1 MEKNSKATMV
11 RLERFEKW
19 YGEIHAV
26 KNLDLEVQAGEAFVL
41 LGANGSGKSTI
52 LRSIAG
58 LSAPSSGKVLV
69 NGIDLPTSPVQAKE
83 QMAYLPQRI
92 DFPGLL
98 TGREILRF
106 YAGLKSVD
114 SSHVE
119 RALEFVSLTE
129 EADRQVRGY
138 SGGMLQRLAL
148 GVTCLRNVPLLL
160 LDEPTLNLDPTG
172 IEQFRKWIHELK
184 SKGITILFTSHILQ
198 EALRLAD
205 RVGVMSEGG
214 LVRVLQVAGFRDRV
228 VSATSVR
235 VVLERLAEPM
245 LEAAAAAGAEDVSWN
260 ERSYSFKASPES
272 RLKVIRAI
280 EEVGGLIEELHTET
294 PNWESLVEILSEQQD

>member
-1 MEKNSKATMV
+1 MANNITSAMV
-11 RLERFEKW
+11 RLEKFEKW

-26 KNLDLEVQAGEAFVL
+26 KNLDLEVQVGEAFVL
-41 LGANGSGKSTI
+41 LGSNGSGKSTI
-52 LRSIAG
+52 LRSIVG
-58 LSAPSSGKVLV
+58 LSAPSSGHVLV
-69 NGIDLPTSPVQAKE
+69 NGINLSKSPVQAKE
-83 QMAYLPQRI
+83 QMAYLPQRV

-114 SSHVE
+114 PLQVE
-119 RALEFVSLTE
+119 RALDFISLNE

-148 GVTCLRNVPLLL
+148 GVTYLRDVPLLL

-184 SKGITILFTSHILQ
+184 SQGITILFTSHILQ

-205 RVGVMSEGG
+205 RVGVMSEGR
-214 LVRVLQVAGFRDRV
+214 LVRVLEVAGFRDRV
-228 VSATSVR
+228 ILATSVQ
-235 VVLERLAEPM
+235 VVLERLTEPM
-245 LEAAAAAGAEDVSWN
+245 LEAAQAAGAKDVSCN
-260 ERSYSFKASPES
+260 DRSYSFKASPEN

-280 EEVGGLIEELHTET
+280 EEVGGFIEELHTET
-294 PNWESLVEILSEQQD
+294 PNWESLVEILSDQ

>member
-1 MEKNSKATMV
+1 MENNTATAMV
-11 RLERFEKW
+11 RLERFEKF

-26 KNLDLEVQAGEAFVL
+26 KNLDLEVQNGEAFVL
-41 LGANGSGKSTI
+41 LGSNGSGKSTI

-58 LSAPSSGKVLV
+58 LSSPSSGRILV
-69 NGIDLPTSPVQAKE
+69 DGIDLSDSPLETKKR
-83 QMAYLPQRI
+83 MAYLPQRI

-106 YAGLKSVD
+106 YAGLKGVEPTSV
-114 SSHVE
+114 E
-119 RALEFVSLTE
+119 GALEFVSLTQ

-148 GVTCLRNVPLLL
+148 GVTYLRDVPLLL

-172 IEQFRKWIHELK
+172 IEQFRQWIHELK
-184 SKGITILFTSHILQ
+184 TRGITVLFTSHILQ

-205 RVGVMSEGG
+205 RVGVMSEGE
-214 LVRVLQVAGFRDRV
+214 LVRVLEVAGFRDRV
-228 VSATSVR
+228 VAASSVR
-235 VVLERLAEPM
+235 VVVEQLNERVRVAAEN
-245 LEAAAAAGAEDVSWN
+245 AGANEPSWN
-260 ERSYSFKASPES
+260 EKSYSFKASPEN

-280 EEVGGLIEELHTET
+280 EESGGLIEELHTET
-294 PNWESLVEILSEQQD
+294 PNWESLVEILSDQ

>member
-1 MEKNSKATMV
+1 MQKDSKATMV
-11 RLERFEKW
+11 RLEKFDKW

-26 KNLDLEVQAGEAFVL
+26 KNLDLEVHVGEAFVL
-41 LGANGSGKSTI
+41 LGSNGSGKSTI
-52 LRSIAG
+52 LRSIVG
-58 LSAPSSGKVLV
+58 LSAPSSGQVLV
-69 NGIDLPTSPVQAKE
+69 NGINLSKSPVQAKE

-114 SSHVE
+114 PLQVE
-119 RALEFVSLTE
+119 RSLDFVSLNE

-148 GVTCLRNVPLLL
+148 GVTCLRDVPLLL
-160 LDEPTLNLDPTG
+160 LDEPTSNLDPTG
-172 IEQFRKWIHELK
+172 IEQFRKWIQELK

-205 RVGVMSEGG
+205 RVGVMSEGR
-214 LVRVLQVAGFRDRV
+214 LVRALEVAGFRDRV
-228 VSATSVR
+228 VSATSVQ
-235 VVLERLAEPM
+235 VVVDRLTESI
-245 LEAAAAAGAEDVSWN
+245 LAAAEAAGAEDATWD

-280 EEVGGLIEELHTET
+280 EEGGGFIEELHTET
-294 PNWESLVEILSEQQD
+294 PKWESLVEILTEQ

>member
-1 MEKNSKATMV
+1 MANNITSAMV
-11 RLERFEKW
+11 RLEKFEKW

-26 KNLDLEVQAGEAFVL
+26 KNLDLEVQVGEAFVL
-41 LGANGSGKSTI
+41 LGSNGSGKSTI
-52 LRSIAG
+52 LRSIVG
-58 LSAPSSGKVLV
+58 LSAPSSGHVLV
-69 NGIDLPTSPVQAKE
+69 NGINLSKSPVQAKE
-83 QMAYLPQRI
+83 QMAYLPQRV

-114 SSHVE
+114 PLQVD
-119 RALEFVSLTE
+119 RALDFISLNE

-148 GVTCLRNVPLLL
+148 GVTYLRDVPLLL

-184 SKGITILFTSHILQ
+184 SQGITILFTSHILQ

-205 RVGVMSEGG
+205 RVGVMSEGR
-214 LVRVLQVAGFRDRV
+214 LVRVLEVAGFRDRV
-228 VSATSVR
+228 ISATSVQ
-235 VVLERLAEPM
+235 VVLERLTEPM
-245 LEAAAAAGAEDVSWN
+245 LEAAQTAGAKDVSCN
-260 ERSYSFKASPES
+260 DRSYSFKASPEN

-280 EEVGGLIEELHTET
+280 EEVGGFIEELHTET
-294 PNWESLVEILSEQQD
+294 PNWESLVEILSDQ

>member
-1 MEKNSKATMV
+1 MANNTTSAMV
-11 RLERFEKW
+11 RLEKFEKW

-26 KNLDLEVQAGEAFVL
+26 KNLDLEVQVGEAFVL
-41 LGANGSGKSTI
+41 LGSNGSGKSTI
-52 LRSIAG
+52 LRSIVG
-58 LSAPSSGKVLV
+58 LSAPSSGHVLV
-69 NGIDLPTSPVQAKE
+69 NGINLSKSPVQAKE
-83 QMAYLPQRI
+83 QMAYLPQRV

-114 SSHVE
+114 SLQVE
-119 RALEFVSLTE
+119 RALDFISLNE

-148 GVTCLRNVPLLL
+148 GVTYLRDVPLLL

-184 SKGITILFTSHILQ
+184 SQGITILFTSHILQ

-205 RVGVMSEGG
+205 RVGVMSEGR
-214 LVRVLQVAGFRDRV
+214 LVRVLEVAGFRDRV
-228 VSATSVR
+228 ISATSVQ
-235 VVLERLAEPM
+235 VVLERLTEPM
-245 LEAAAAAGAEDVSWN
+245 LEAAQAAGAKDVSCN
-260 ERSYSFKASPES
+260 DRSYSFKASPEN

-280 EEVGGLIEELHTET
+280 EEVGGFIEELHTET
-294 PNWESLVEILSEQQD
+294 PNWESLVEILSDQ

>member
-1 MEKNSKATMV
+1 MQQDSKATMV
-11 RLERFEKW
+11 LLEKFEKW

-26 KNLDLEVQAGEAFVL
+26 KNLDLEVQVGEAFVL
-41 LGANGSGKSTI
+41 LGSNGSGKSTI
-52 LRSIAG
+52 LRSIVG
-58 LSAPSSGKVLV
+58 LSAPSSGHVLV
-69 NGIDLPTSPVQAKE
+69 NGINLSKSPVQAKE
-83 QMAYLPQRI
+83 QMAYLPQRV

-114 SSHVE
+114 PLQVD
-119 RALEFVSLTE
+119 RALDFISLNE

-148 GVTCLRNVPLLL
+148 GVTYLRDVPLLL

-184 SKGITILFTSHILQ
+184 SQGITILFTSHILQ

-205 RVGVMSEGG
+205 RVGVMSEGR
-214 LVRVLQVAGFRDRV
+214 LVRVLEVAGFRDRV
-228 VSATSVR
+228 ISATSVQ
-235 VVLERLAEPM
+235 VVLERLTEPM
-245 LEAAAAAGAEDVSWN
+245 LEAAQAAGAKDVSCN
-260 ERSYSFKASPES
+260 DRSYSFKASPEN

-280 EEVGGLIEELHTET
+280 EEVGGFIEELHTET
-294 PNWESLVEILSEQQD
+294 PNWESLVEILSDQ

>member
-1 MEKNSKATMV
+1 MANNITSAMV
-11 RLERFEKW
+11 RLEKFEKW

-26 KNLDLEVQAGEAFVL
+26 KNLDLEVQVGEAFVL
-41 LGANGSGKSTI
+41 LGSNGSGKSTI
-52 LRSIAG
+52 LRSIVG
-58 LSAPSSGKVLV
+58 LSAPSSGHVLV
-69 NGIDLPTSPVQAKE
+69 NGINLSKSPVQAKE
-83 QMAYLPQRI
+83 QMAYLPQRV

-114 SSHVE
+114 PLQVD
-119 RALEFVSLTE
+119 RALDFISLNE

-148 GVTCLRNVPLLL
+148 GVTYLRDVPLLL

-184 SKGITILFTSHILQ
+184 SQGITILFTSHILQ

-205 RVGVMSEGG
+205 RVGVMSEGR
-214 LVRVLQVAGFRDRV
+214 LVRVLEVAGFRDRV
-228 VSATSVR
+228 ISATSVQ
-235 VVLERLAEPM
+235 VVLERLTEPM
-245 LEAAAAAGAEDVSWN
+245 LEAAQAAGAKDVSCN
-260 ERSYSFKASPES
+260 DRSYSFKASPEN

-280 EEVGGLIEELHTET
+280 EEVGGFIEELHTET
-294 PNWESLVEILSEQQD
+294 PNWESLVEILSDQ